1 MSQKSIQTRIVEFV
15 ALHDKIK
22 SGFADLG
29 VHLRRMRDE
38 KLWDVKYASFK
49 DYCED
54 TVGSYL
60 KGYRLI
66 EASKV
71 AKEIPE
77 VTTQAAALAVSKIP
91 PRQQKQIVGQ
101 VVESGQQV
109 NAKTIEQAAKNFEPI
124 KDNSGMDVPKELIP
138 FWNRNEEIQS
148 MLGNLRRIRGLLEK
162 AQGKPAIMVG
172 DAIMEAAIPS
182 DPLFRKMDLQ
192 ACISRLKMIESELKG
207 TKSDYVCPDCN
218 GLLIESCDLCARRGS
233 ISEFF
238 WKMIPEEKRNLRN
251 K

>member
-1 MSQKSIQTRIVEFV
+1 MSQKSVQTLIVEFAV
-15 ALHDKIK
+15 ADRKVKEGLTDAGQALREIRDK
-22 SGFADLG
+22 
-29 VHLRRMRDE
+29 
-38 KLWDVKYASFK
+38 KLWQVKFVSFK
-49 DYCED
+49 DYCEKS
-54 TVGSYL
+54 VGSYL

-91 PRQQKQIVGQ
+91 PRQQKAIVGS

-109 NAKTIEQAAKNFEPI
+109 NAKTIQQAAKNFEPI
-124 KDNSGMDVPKELIP
+124 KDNSGMDVPKELLP
-138 FWNRNEEIQS
+138 FWNRNEEIHS
-148 MLGNLRRIRGLLEK
+148 LLGGIRRIRGILEK

>member
-1 MSQKSIQTRIVEFV
+1 MIVEFAV
-15 ALHDKIK
+15 ADRKVKEGLADADDGLRTIKDK
-22 SGFADLG
+22 
-29 VHLRRMRDE
+29 E
-38 KLWDVKYASFK
+38 LWKVKYSSFK
-49 DYCED
+49 EYCEKS
-54 TVGSYL
+54 VGSYL
-60 KGYRLI
+60 KAYRMI
-66 EASKV
+66 KAAQV
-71 AKEIPE
+71 AKQIPE

-91 PRQQKQIVGQ
+91 PRQQKQIVGS

-172 DAIMEAAIPS
+172 EQVMEAAIPS